1 MAIRRER
8 VRHEL
13 VRRTL
18 TVVRTAAV
26 TPRLVRVTLGGA
38 ELEGFAAPGPADHVK
53 LFFPGGES
61 RDYTP
66 AAFRPAGDGGE
77 EGDGAPELDIDF
89 VLHGDEGPASA
100 WAGRAAVGD
109 ELVIAGPRGSH
120 LAPSGVSRIVLVV
133 DETAFPAAGRW
144 LTAAGDDVPV
154 DVLAWPRDSAPEVY
168 FEGRVPAQ
176 ASVSTFS
183 ANELEGAVRSLAPFD
198 EGTFFFLAGE
208 ATALVPVRR
217 YLRRDLGLPSEQV
230 QASGYWK
237 HGTAG
242 LDHHAP
248 IDPSDPD

>member
-1 MAIRRER
+1 MALTRER

-18 TVVRTAAV
+18 QVARV
-26 TPRLVRVTLGGA
+26 TPLTDRLTRITLTGP

-66 AAFRPAGDGGE
+66 AAFRPADH
-77 EGDGAPELDIDF
+77 DTSAELDIDF
-89 VLHGDEGPASA
+89 VLHGDEGPAST

-109 ELVIAGPRGSH
+109 ELVVAGPRGSH
-120 LAPSGVSRIVLVV
+120 LSPSGVSRIVIVV

-144 LTAAGDDVPV
+144 LIAAGDDVPV
-154 DVLAWPRDSAPEVY
+154 DVLAWPRGSAPETY

-183 ANELEGAVRSLAPFD
+183 ADELEGAVRSLAPFD
-198 EGTFFFLAGE
+198 ESVFFFLAGE
-208 ATALVPVRR
+208 ATTLIPVRR
-217 YLRRDLGLPSEQV
+217 YLRRELGLPSEQV

-237 HGTAG
+237 RGTAG

-248 IDPSDPD
+248 VDPSDPD